1 MPKVVV
7 AEDQVLKIHR
17 VGDGPIWYLDGDKSA
32 RASDLGVHDF
42 PDGEVALGS
51 SRVRLLGTAENAA
64 LIARFYARKAQGRLR
79 SVEVATPLVGASRAE
94 RGNGPLM
101 LSRMRAFAWPA
112 SLGGWHEVTPID
124 YAAYLLATYFQH
136 DIASP
141 ERVDQILDRHPLWR
155 YVSFI
160 PHVDRMRF
168 ARLMAIVLDPR
179 WYCRGDEVA
188 DEFHPRDYV
197 TAQDGDGR
205 RLGHYLGLNP
215 ETFRAIRGS
224 CGPARYE
231 SRCRT
236 ALAAWRTTTAPP
248 REALEDKPGYFL
260 WRRWR
265 TYDSEVKADLRTSQL
280 FIEFVRLCWLDVLY
294 RDRHKGLA
302 GEPDGL
308 FAADHFFRRFPQE
321 ERAFLAHLGRRP
333 RHAAG

>member
-17 VGDGPIWYLDGDKSA
+17 VGDGPIWYLDGDKAA
-32 RASDLGVHDF
+32 RASDLDVHDF

-51 SRVRLLGTAENAA
+51 SRVRLLGTAENAT
-64 LIARFYARKAQGRLR
+64 LIARFYARKVQGRLR

-94 RGNGPLM
+94 RANGPLM

-141 ERVDQILDRHPLWR
+141 ERVDQVLGRHPLWH

-168 ARLMAIVLDPR
+168 ARLMAIILDPR

-188 DEFHPRDYV
+188 DEFHPRDYARSAAAAARPGTR
-197 TAQDGDGR
+197 TAAGRPWPPGGR
-205 RLGHYLGLNP
+205 RRRR
-215 ETFRAIRGS
+215 RA
-224 CGPARYE
+224 
-231 SRCRT
+231 
-236 ALAAWRTTTAPP
+236 
-248 REALEDKPGYFL
+248 
-260 WRRWR
+260 RRWR
-265 TYDSEVKADLRTSQL
+265 TGRGTSS
-280 FIEFVRLCWLDVLY
+280 
-294 RDRHKGLA
+294 GAA
-302 GEPDGL
+302 GGPTT
-308 FAADHFFRRFPQE
+308 
-321 ERAFLAHLGRRP
+321 RRP
-333 RHAAG
+333 RPTSAPASSSSSSCVCAGSTPSTATATRGSPASPTASSPRTISSAASRKRSERSWPTWADGRATPRADMRGLQAR